1 MGLLNPTGRAL
12 KRKVKRAPKKKNDKQ
27 KVVKKDKQE

>member
-12 KRKVKRAPKKKNDKQ
+12 KRKVKRAPKKKNNK
-27 KVVKKDKQE
+27 KVVKKDKE